1 MSTIGEIVQS
11 VLDVAVGNYTNY
23 GHKPAVLIIG
33 KDNIDRFPPG
43 RGILIKEKLE
53 NPEFTLNRVKIFTK
67 EFCDVR
73 ILEHSS
79 SEREAL
85 MTDIEELFEKAS
97 YNIIYTNIRRSNAM
111 NLFLVNMEV
120 RLLN

>member
-1 MSTIGEIVQS
+1 MATVGEIVQE

-43 RGILIKEKLE
+43 QGILIREMRE
-53 NPEFTLNRVKIFTK
+53 DPEFTLNRVKIFTK
-67 EFCDVR
+67 EYCQVR
-73 ILEHSS
+73 VLEHSS
-79 SEREAL
+79 SEREDL
-85 MTDIEELFEKAS
+85 MSDVEELFENSS
-97 YNIIYTNIRRSNAM
+97 YSIIYSNVRRENIM
-111 NLFLVNMEV
+111 NLFIVNLEV